1 VAGGSSGGVVRLWA
15 GPAVRSLTWRSVQTL
30 RAHDGRVT
38 ATALGPPG
46 LLATAG
52 EDGSVKLWSL
62 RPVRALR
69 TLPGG
74 GQVRTLSF
82 ARDGRRLLAGG
93 QDGTIRVWPVP
104 QPAAAN
110 AI

>member
-1 VAGGSSGGVVRLWA
+1 VAGGSSGGVVRVWA
-15 GPAVRSLTWRSVQTL
+15 GPALRSVTSRSVQTL

-62 RPVRALR
+62 GPVRALR
-69 TLPGG
+69 TLPGSG
-74 GQVRTLSF
+74 HVRSLSF
-82 ARDGRRLLAGG
+82 ARDGRRLFAGG
-93 QDGTIRVWPVP
+93 RDGTIRVWSVA
-104 QPAAAN
+104 QPATAN